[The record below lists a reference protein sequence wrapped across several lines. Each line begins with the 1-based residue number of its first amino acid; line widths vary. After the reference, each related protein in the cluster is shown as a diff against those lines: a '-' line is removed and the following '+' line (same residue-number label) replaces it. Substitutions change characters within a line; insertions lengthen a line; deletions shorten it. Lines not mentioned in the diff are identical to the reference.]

1 MFDGNFRPEVE
12 AKLRPVGHQ
21 IKKSGITA
29 DHLTTLGLVMALGAA
44 TAIALGSFKLAFLLV
59 VLTGIPDLLD
69 GAVAKASGTA
79 GPRGAF
85 FDSVIDRVTDALLF
99 GAVAVYYSRENPGL
113 VWLPVLVMASASW
126 VSYLRAK
133 AEALGFDARGG
144 LIERAER
151 FILFC
156 LGLLFPFILAWVL
169 GVMAV
174 LNLVTCVQRFVKVW
188 RQASNTPQ
196 AKSAAKTRRRS
207 RPRDTTIS
215 ERWAARAEARR
226 RAAETQLR

>member
-21 IKKSGITA
+21 IKKTGITA